1 MRNNDMPVYGTPEER
16 FREFV
21 RFQERL
27 VEVAKEEGHSKEEA
41 WKLLFLWQLA
51 NRRG

>member
-1 MRNNDMPVYGTPEER
+1 MRNNSVPVYGMPEER

-41 WKLLFLWQLA
+41 WKLLFLWQLT
-51 NRRG
+51 NWRG